1 MLRTTAILN
10 KKSKYKTKPKP
21 KRNNMSKGIWDESS
35 EAVLKRGLNSMTKMC
50 DVLSTQN
57 ETLNKDIEK
66 LKNKIARM
74 KDKLI
79 ENGVQE

>member
-1 MLRTTAILN
+1 
-10 KKSKYKTKPKP
+10 
-21 KRNNMSKGIWDESS
+21 
-35 EAVLKRGLNSMTKMC
+35 MTKMC

>member
-1 MLRTTAILN
+1 MAE
-10 KKSKYKTKPKP
+10 
-21 KRNNMSKGIWDESS
+21 KGIWDESS

-50 DVLSTQN
+50 DVLTTQN
-57 ETLNKDIEK
+57 ETLNKDITK

-79 ENGVQE
+79 ENGVQEQTKYRQIVIFYRQNRQYWFQM